1 MDGIQLPKRMEWLK
15 IGPDKDHPTGGD
27 PEQRFEQAGQR
38 ADDPYVPIGQWY
50 YYLHVHGNQIELHR
64 TQQKTGQPSLT
75 EVVKPDRFAISA
87 DDLDCAVNYWSCGS
101 FEPGHY
107 RISPLIERKLRILFE

>member
-1 MDGIQLPKRMEWLK
+1 MDGLHLSKRMEWLK
-15 IGPDKDHPTGGD
+15 IGADVNQDTDIDREKV
-27 PEQRFEQAGQR
+27 FEQSGQR
-38 ADDPYVPIGQWY
+38 ADDPFVLIGEWY
-50 YYLHVHGNQIELHR
+50 YYLHVRGEQIELHR

-87 DDLDCAVNYWSCGS
+87 DDLDCAVNYWACGS
-101 FEPGHY
+101 AEPGHY

>member
-1 MDGIQLPKRMEWLK
+1 MDGLHLSKRMEWLK
-15 IGPDKDHPTGGD
+15 IGPDVNQETDIGLEKGFGVS
-27 PEQRFEQAGQR
+27 GQR
-38 ADDPYVPIGQWY
+38 ADDPYVMIGEWF
-50 YYLHVHGNQIELHR
+50 YYLQVRGEQIELHR

-107 RISPLIERKLRILFE
+107 RISPLIERKLRILFK

>member
-1 MDGIQLPKRMEWLK
+1 MDGLHLSKRMEWLK
-15 IGPDKDHPTGGD
+15 IGPDVHDGPGPG
-27 PEQRFEQAGQR
+27 PEKELGQTGQR
-38 ADDPYVPIGQWY
+38 ADDPYVLIGEWY
-50 YYLHVHGNQIELHR
+50 YYLHVRGKQIEMHR

-87 DDLDCAVNYWSCGS
+87 DDLDCAVNYWACGS

-107 RISPLIERKLRILFE
+107 RISPHIERKLRILFE